1 MGINYNSLNWWGFSG
16 SKTATL
22 AALDPGSFKN
32 RCWTGWIR
40 WDLVSCNPI
49 KKPEGSRDLETQP
62 WGPGCFWLEGS
73 SALFWGVKKRPSKT
87 FGGSNTF
94 TLNRGHGWVLG
105 MSQKIRSISPIISII
120 LWPGDGM
127 FRPSVL
133 GEIGRDLDS
142 QGFLKNRWHSWTPT
156 LRPIQRHM
164 GKTKH
169 PLKNLHHKIK
179 LQFRNVDFWFAFGLS
194 HASFKGSQL

>member
-1 MGINYNSLNWWGFSG
+1 MQGVDGRNILKHTVDGSEIRRSPPGISSNPVKSANNTLYICILIYNINHKWIMGINYNSLNWWGFSG

-142 QGFLKNRWHSWTPT
+142 
-156 LRPIQRHM
+156 
-164 GKTKH
+164 
-169 PLKNLHHKIK
+169 
-179 LQFRNVDFWFAFGLS
+179 
-194 HASFKGSQL
+194 